1 MDAYERSLK
10 QQADRIRRELS
21 QEGKKATPA
30 PKIDPPDEFVPTD
43 VPSPIYGYARP
54 KPKINLPD
62 EHSPETRTDF
72 TSDSRETV
80 TERDVPSAST
90 SEPFVSERS
99 AAVDKFDRT
108 TVFNDTLSQ
117 ERVVLEDSNPVDE
130 PTVDETEATPPIEA
144 EPEQTSAEET
154 VLESIHLAK
163 ESQADRVGAAEP
175 VTKETEVSE
184 ETTPELVD
192 EVEASEAMGPMAM
205 DAKVSEETAPESVDE
220 VVEASEAMEPMTM
233 ETEVSEE
240 TAPELVD
247 EVEASEATEPVVMDA
262 ESRAE
267 SNISTETDNGDE
279 STSDDKASLG
289 DISIVEGGF
298 ASVFIGSTDLKASK
312 LVVREDK
319 DDVSFDDVT
328 IEASSVEEVAPI
340 VEDVAKTL
348 QAEPEAQTVED
359 ETELTPAVS
368 VSYKAEGPPLNVMM
382 TPQDR
387 MAMYRSRRLAQKNN
401 NL

>member
-21 QEGKKATPA
+21 QEGKKAAPA

-90 SEPFVSERS
+90 SESFVSERS

-175 VTKETEVSE
+175 VTMETEVSE
-184 ETTPELVD
+184 ETTPESVD
-192 EVEASEAMGPMAM
+192 EVEASEATEPVVM

-220 VVEASEAMEPMTM
+220 VVEASEAMGPM
-233 ETEVSEE
+233 
-240 TAPELVD
+240 A
-247 EVEASEATEPVVMDA
+247 MDA

-279 STSDDKASLG
+279 STSDDKPSLG
-289 DISIVEGGF
+289 DVSIVEGGF
-298 ASVFIGSTDLKASK
+298 ASVFMGSTDLKASK

>member
-21 QEGKKATPA
+21 QEGKKAAPA

-90 SEPFVSERS
+90 SESFVSERS

-117 ERVVLEDSNPVDE
+117 ERVVLEDSYPVDE

-175 VTKETEVSE
+175 VTMETEVSEETTPESVDEVEASEATEPVTMETEVSE

-192 EVEASEAMGPMAM
+192 EVEASEAMEPMAM
-205 DAKVSEETAPESVDE
+205 DAKVSEETASESVDE
-220 VVEASEAMEPMTM
+220 VEASEAMEPVT
-233 ETEVSEE
+233 
-240 TAPELVD
+240 
-247 EVEASEATEPVVMDA
+247 MDA

-267 SNISTETDNGDE
+267 SNISTETDNGEE
-279 STSDDKASLG
+279 STSDDKPSLG
-289 DISIVEGGF
+289 DVSIVEGGF
-298 ASVFIGSTDLKASK
+298 ASVFMGSTDLKASK

-319 DDVSFDDVT
+319 DDVSFDDMT